1 MQSKERRTDPHERK
15 AGWRRNSV
23 ARTSLLSILSR
34 QKFDITI
41 DSISGAGAASCART
55 RYTFL
60 LLLPETSSAHW
71 PASHAHVMQPCG
83 LPCRVSLCLAADA
96 SFRNTLQLEIM
107 W

>member
-1 MQSKERRTDPHERK
+1 MQSKRRRTNSHENK

-41 DSISGAGAASCART
+41 DSISGAGAASRART
-55 RYTFL
+55 CYTF
-60 LLLPETSSAHW
+60 LLPETSSAHW

-96 SFRNTLQLEIM
+96 SFRNTLQLAT
-107 W
+107 